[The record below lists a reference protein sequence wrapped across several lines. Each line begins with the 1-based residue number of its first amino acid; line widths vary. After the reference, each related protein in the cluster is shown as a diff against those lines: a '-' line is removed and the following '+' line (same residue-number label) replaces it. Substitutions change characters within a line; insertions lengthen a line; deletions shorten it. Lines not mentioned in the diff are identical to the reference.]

1 VWAGTGAASANGRA
15 KGRGASGRFAK
26 NGANNRDPAAVVL
39 AVQNGVAAL
48 DLLDELLRQA
58 SAAVEADGVF
68 RSLVDDA
75 ATGDESLGTTLVL
88 YERPARGPKPTRAA
102 GAFWETFVKSGCLD
116 RLTEQV
122 QDFLRERQSPEDLL
136 PSSPFMAFLIKYAEE
151 SGDATGGTAA
161 SAQWGE
167 GLKEHYDTVP
177 HCAVTLSLTG
187 DGDAPGLYW
196 ICHGERRE
204 LHLDA
209 GDIAILARG
218 VLHGVERIVR
228 EEARMVVVLF
238 Y

>member
-228 EEARMVVVLF
+228 KEARMVVVLF